1 MRGLAIRALLFL
13 VVLAIAMGTPAAQ
26 EIVDRI
32 AVKIENDVILLS
44 DVRTLGRGP
53 GDEPGADVSR

>member
-1 MRGLAIRALLFL
+1 MRGLAIRALVFL
-13 VVLAIAMGTPAAQ
+13 VLLVNAVGTPAAQ

-44 DVRTLGRGP
+44 DVRTLGR
-53 GDEPGADVSR
+53 RIR